1 MDRYPV
7 GATARGSTS
16 DGSRRRRLA
25 RSGCEGRLGGG
36 QAALPVGGSGDVGGG
51 EVTLAPDRRHGPA
64 PHRSPVHPRNAERPV
79 EFWPTSAIRSA
90 LEGGDIA
97 TWKQIA
103 VAIKRDPYGR
113 TARQVEEVLESSR
126 PYGISKALAEVL
138 DRARAHLEANE
149 RTEVARHVRVL
160 IERSGLKLPE
170 FASRI
175 GVPVDEL
182 SSYLDA
188 TTSPSAS
195 LMIRMRRLSDRFAK
209 ARSHEPPE
217 QPAPRGP
224 QRPPRRH

>member
-1 MDRYPV
+1 
-7 GATARGSTS
+7 
-16 DGSRRRRLA
+16 
-25 RSGCEGRLGGG
+25 
-36 QAALPVGGSGDVGGG
+36 
-51 EVTLAPDRRHGPA
+51 VTLAADRRPGPA
-64 PHRSPVHPRNAERPV
+64 PHRSPAGPRNVERPV

-113 TARQVEEVLESSR
+113 TARQVEEVLENSR

-149 RTEVARHVRVL
+149 RAEVARHVRLL
-160 IERSGLKLPE
+160 IERSGLKTPE

-175 GVPVDEL
+175 GVPADEL
-182 SSYLDA
+182 RGYLDA

-209 ARSHEPPE
+209 AKTQQPPP
-217 QPAPRGP
+217 QPPQRAP
-224 QRPPRRH
+224 QRPPGSN

>member
-1 MDRYPV
+1 
-7 GATARGSTS
+7 
-16 DGSRRRRLA
+16 
-25 RSGCEGRLGGG
+25 
-36 QAALPVGGSGDVGGG
+36 
-51 EVTLAPDRRHGPA
+51 VTLASDRRHGQA
-64 PHRSPVHPRNAERPV
+64 PHRTPAGPRNGDRPV

-103 VAIKRDPYGR
+103 VAIKRDPFGR
-113 TARQVEEVLESSR
+113 TARQVEEVLESSH

-138 DRARAHLEANE
+138 DRARAHLETNE
-149 RTEVARHVRVL
+149 RSEVARHVRVL

-182 SSYLDA
+182 GEYLDA
-188 TTSPSAS
+188 VTSPSAS

-209 ARSHEPPE
+209 ARSHEPPA
-217 QPAPRGP
+217 QPTQRAP
-224 QRPPRRH
+224 QRPPRGY